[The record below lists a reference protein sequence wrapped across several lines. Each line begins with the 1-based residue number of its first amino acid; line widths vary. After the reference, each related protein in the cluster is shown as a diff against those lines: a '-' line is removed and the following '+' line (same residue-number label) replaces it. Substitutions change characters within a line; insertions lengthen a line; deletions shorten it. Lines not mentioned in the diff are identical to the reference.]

1 MHTIVSF
8 RLKFHD
14 SKKIHFVL
22 ITKLIE
28 NRKKVSKN
36 NSKKLKKKQNNRH
49 NCQRHV
55 SDFKMFL
62 MKFC

>member
-8 RLKFHD
+8 RLKFYD
-14 SKKIHFVL
+14 SNKIHFFL

-36 NSKKLKKKQNNRH
+36 NSKKLKKKTI
-49 NCQRHV
+49 V
-55 SDFKMFL
+55 TVVKDMFQIS
-62 MKFC
+62 KCF